1 MRVFTV
7 ELITTAVRAL
17 TCCQKE
23 DEVNSEM
30 VKMSASMPMLLDS
43 ILCSS
48 IFVGVVCY

>member
-30 VKMSASMPMLLDS
+30 VKMLLDS